1 MSHINMP
8 REKPADDKKLKV
20 LLCVLKQHPEGL
32 WVIELARQARMDKST
47 VSRYIEKHLKGS
59 VSAEF
64 WGRNKVVK
72 LV

>member
-1 MSHINMP
+1 MP
-8 REKPADDKKLKV
+8 REKSADDKKLKS
-20 LLCVLKQHPEGL
+20 LLRVLKEHPEGL
-32 WVIELARQARMDKST
+32 WVRELAREAKLDKST
-47 VSRYIEKHLKGS
+47 VSRYVEKHLKGS

>member
-1 MSHINMP
+1 MP
-8 REKPADDKKLKV
+8 RERAADEKKLKA
-20 LLCVLKQHPEGL
+20 LLRALRAHPEGL
-32 WVIELARQARMDKST
+32 WVRELARQARLDKST
-47 VSRYIEKHLKGS
+47 VSRYLEKYLGDS